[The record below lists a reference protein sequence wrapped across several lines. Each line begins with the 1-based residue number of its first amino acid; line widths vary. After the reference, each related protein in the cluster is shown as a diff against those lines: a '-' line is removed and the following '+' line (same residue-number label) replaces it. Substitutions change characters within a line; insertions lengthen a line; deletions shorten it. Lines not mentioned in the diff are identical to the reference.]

1 MLVTRAHASTYR
13 APELDA
19 LVGEKCMRISL
30 TAAGKALDR
39 VDAMAYSDV
48 WGVEM
53 RPAPLAR
60 DDQYTRWVDVHN

>member
-39 VDAMAYSDV
+39 VDAMAYSTR
-48 WGVEM
+48 WGKE
-53 RPAPLAR
+53 RRLAPLAR
-60 DDQYTRWVDVHN
+60 QDHYTTWVHVHN